1 MRVIQL
7 GFQLHAP
14 YELRD
19 SGGDTGDE
27 NPDYFA
33 SEKVFQQANKE
44 IYQPFFALLER
55 NTQKYKDLHFSL
67 IVSGAWL
74 EQAEKYD
81 AMLIERLKKLVKMER
96 VELVSVPYYYSLAFF
111 YAQDEC
117 AEQVRKYQ
125 DQIERLFGVTGR
137 IFALPELIYNDAAGK
152 WAEEFGF
159 AGMLVGGSARALDW
173 RSPNH
178 VYEAAGCEYLRL
190 LVRNSHLSE
199 LIERG
204 DDSLLVEK
212 KTEEGEARRVLSVEK
227 FRKMLDLD
235 FLRGGLVNLYFDVQV
250 LAQQR
255 ERGVIGF
262 FDELIATWLDGENQK
277 FATAAEAC
285 MVETPT
291 AELSI
296 KETVSWRGDAEKS
309 DDEQGA
315 GLVLKRGIEN
325 KLPKWLGREDQV
337 KLSELVYGVRRQIL
351 ASEDEK
357 LSADWRRLTLADY
370 HKGVDSS
377 MMARVTAIVEDL
389 KQRAEEIKKTQAV
402 EISRAY
408 TKKRDRGDVE
418 RKVEPTEGD
427 SSAVKVNFGKSAGT
441 ASEAVH
447 VQIQTDEGL
456 EVPVRRLGQR
466 EEVEAEEEVEVV
478 PVVQK
483 KKTHAVRK
491 IIKKLVIE

>member
-1 MRVIQL
+1 MMKI
-7 GFQLHAP
+7 
-14 YELRD
+14 
-19 SGGDTGDE
+19 
-27 NPDYFA
+27 
-33 SEKVFQQANKE
+33 KK
-44 IYQPFFALLER
+44 
-55 NTQKYKDLHFSL
+55 L
-67 IVSGAWL
+67 ITFCLS
-74 EQAEKYD
+74 
-81 AMLIERLKKLVKMER
+81 AMLAASSCSHAFAAGRPGTWASNDKGWWIAYEDGSYLTNDWYQSPTSGLWYYMGADGYMLTNTTTPDGYWVNADGVWIEG
-96 VELVSVPYYYSLAFF
+96 SA
-111 YAQDEC
+111 
-117 AEQVRKYQ
+117 
-125 DQIERLFGVTGR
+125 GNTGSSTDSATQSAWKNEFR
-137 IFALPELIYNDAAGK
+137 TKWTAAYNDAAGK

-159 AGMLVGGSARALDW
+159 AGMLVGGSARVLDW

-212 KTEEGEARRVLSVEK
+212 KTEEGEARKVLSVGK

-235 FLRGGLVNLYFDVQV
+235 FLRGGLVNLYFDAQV

-315 GLVLKRGIEN
+315 GLVLKGEIEN

-377 MMARVTAIVEDL
+377 VMARVTAIVDDL
-389 KQRAEEIKKTQAV
+389 KRRAEEIKKTQAV

-418 RKVEPTEGD
+418 RKVESAVD
-427 SSAVKVNFGKSAGT
+427 DSAVKVNFGKSAGT
-441 ASEAVH
+441 VSGAVH
-447 VQIQTDEGL
+447 VRIQADEGL
-456 EVPVRRLGQR
+456 EVPVQRLGQR
-466 EEVEAEEEVEVV
+466 EEVEAEEEAEVV